1 MNKPSTVGMGVGGTI
16 AAQTIATTKYSIAT
30 AIRNKYG
37 DRYMAITVKSDK
49 AYDFYVFGN
58 DATFASTADS
68 GTAAGSLLYSSP
80 ANALNG
86 TATTG
91 IDGKT
96 FYVPIATFGFV
107 LPVVYQA
114 SGGNAA
120 VTMEYRTFND

>member
-1 MNKPSTVGMGVGGTI
+1 MNKPSSVGMGVGGTI
-16 AAQTIATTKYSIAT
+16 AAQTVATTKYSVAT
-30 AIRNKYG
+30 AIRNRYG
-37 DRYMAITVKSDK
+37 DRYMAITVKSNR

-58 DATFASTADS
+58 EASFASTDA
-68 GTAAGSLLYSSP
+68 GPAAGSLLYSSTG
-80 ANALNG
+80 NALNG

-96 FYVPIATFGFV
+96 FYVPIATHGFV

-114 SGGNAA
+114 SGNDAS